1 MKRALAALAA
11 GIAVAAGYYVASVL
25 LREIGA
31 DIDWDAWENEAE
43 EVAW

>member
-1 MKRALAALAA
+1 VKRALLAAAA
-11 GIAVAAGYYVASVL
+11 GIAVAAGYYATGVL

-31 DIDWDAWENEAE
+31 DIDWDEWETEAG